1 MSRHAIT
8 TSLQRRAPAT
18 VKSLGVRAIVDAFH
32 RLYYN
37 SAARTW
43 NDTRWLGVRVT
54 KCPLDLWIYHELIVE
69 LRPDL
74 VIETGTMF
82 GGSALYLASCMDL
95 VGSGR
100 VITIDI
106 QEKPG
111 RPVHDRIRYV
121 TGSSVDPAIV
131 AEVAREAGEAS
142 VVMVI
147 LDSDHSRQ
155 HVLGE
160 LRAYSPLVTSGSY
173 LIVEDTNLNGHPVLR
188 DHGPGPH
195 EAIELFLAQQP
206 PFVRD
211 AGREKFYLT
220 FNPGGFLRRL
230 DDTRAK
236 DIDGAG
242 RPRLPG

>member
-1 MSRHAIT
+1 MPRQALT
-8 TSLQRRAPAT
+8 TSLQRRTPAT
-18 VKSLGVRAIVDAFH
+18 AKSLAIRGIVSAFH

-43 NDTRWLGVRVT
+43 NNTRWLGVRVA

-82 GGSALYLASCMDL
+82 GGSALYLASCLGL
-95 VGSGR
+95 VGGGR

-106 QEKPG
+106 QERSS
-111 RPVHDRIRYV
+111 RPVHDRIRYL

-131 AEVAREAGEAS
+131 AEVAREAAEAS

-155 HVLGE
+155 HVLAE
-160 LRAYSPLVTSGSY
+160 LQAYSPLVTSGSY
-173 LIVEDTNLNGHPVLR
+173 LIVEDTNVNGHPVLR
-188 DHGPGPH
+188 DHGPGPY
-195 EAIELFLAQQP
+195 EAIESFLAQRP

-211 AGREKFYLT
+211 ASREKFYLT

-230 DDTRAK
+230 DDADLDASGRSRP
-236 DIDGAG
+236 AG
-242 RPRLPG
+242 